1 MVWMLEKLQAI
12 EKKRE
17 KRNLKDVLAAVERQH
32 EEGKLTAR
40 ERINK
45 LLDPGTFYELDPW
58 INAYK
63 TGFDIDGLEIP
74 GDSVVVGWGEI
85 NGRPVYV
92 WAQDATVLGGTVA
105 EIHVAKIVRVMEKA
119 LTERIP
125 IIGIYDSEG
134 LRIPNESVA
143 HSYCTYSKMMRFQTW
158 SSGVIPQIALV
169 MGPCTGGLALSA
181 ALADFILMV
190 KNTGFM
196 HVAPLP
202 AGVDREEYGG
212 AQMHAEIS
220 GCCDILAADDE
231 DCLQKCKELLSFL
244 PQNNTQ
250 KPPLVDTG
258 DGPERADEE
267 LMNIVPSN
275 SAWTYDMREIIS
287 LVADNKYYFEVKE
300 NYAPNISTGFVRFKG
315 QPAGIIANN
324 PNWIAGV
331 EDTKSSDKHAR
342 FTRFCD
348 AFNLPLIYFADC
360 PGFIPSVEQERLG
373 ILRHG
378 TMVIHSTSEATVPKI
393 SIFVRKTYGGA
404 QLVMPSNWVKADRQ
418 LAWPSVERG
427 LMGAESLAAVMFKG
441 RLDRAKSPEER
452 DKIWQDAVREM
463 QEAVNRFSEVAN
475 EDYIDPRQTRSA
487 IIKSLKFLSNKTV
500 ERAPRKHENINL

>member
-1 MVWMLEKLQAI
+1 MLEKLQAI

-17 KRNLKDVLAAVERQH
+17 KRNLGDGLAAIERQH
-32 EEGKLTAR
+32 KEGKLTVR

-45 LLDPGTFYELDPW
+45 LLDPGTFYEIDPW
-58 INAYK
+58 IDAYK
-63 TGFDIDGLEIP
+63 TGFDMDETEVP
-74 GDSVVVGWGEI
+74 GDAVVVGWGEV
-85 NGRPVYV
+85 NSRPVYV

-125 IIGIYDSEG
+125 VIGIYDSEG
-134 LRIPNESVA
+134 LRIPNAVVA
-143 HSYCTYSKMMRFQTW
+143 KGYCSYSKMMRFQTL
-158 SSGVIPQIALV
+158 SSGVIPQISLI

-181 ALADFILMV
+181 ALADFVLMV

-202 AGVDREEYGG
+202 AEVNREEYGG
-212 AQMHAEIS
+212 AEMHAEVS
-220 GCCDILAADDE
+220 GCCDVLAANDE

-250 KPPLVDTG
+250 KPPLVNTG
-258 DGPERADEE
+258 DCPDRAGEE
-267 LMNIVPSN
+267 LMNVVPPN
-275 SAWTYDMREIIS
+275 PAWTYDMREIIR
-287 LVADNKYYFEVKE
+287 LVADNGYYFEAKE
-300 NYAPNISTGFVRFKG
+300 HYAPNISTGFVRFNG

-324 PNWIAGV
+324 PNWIGGV
-331 EDTKSSDKHAR
+331 ENTSSSDKHAR

-348 AFNLPLIYFADC
+348 AFNLPLVYFADC
-360 PGFIPSVEQERLG
+360 PGFIPSIEEERLG

-393 SIFVRKTYGGA
+393 SIFIRKTYGGA
-404 QLVMPSNWVKADRQ
+404 QLVMPANWVKADRQ

-427 LMGAESLAAVMFKG
+427 LMGAESLAAVMYKG

-463 QEAVNRFSEVAN
+463 QKAVSRFSEVAN
-475 EDYIDPRQTRSA
+475 EDYIDPRQTRAA
-487 IIKSLKFLSNKTV
+487 IIKSLKFLSSKTV
-500 ERAPRKHENINL
+500 ERPLRKHENINL